1 MCCQSVLSIAAIL
14 FAGVCSLL
22 ALAVLYL
29 LVLTCACL
37 VPRRRL
43 TKLAPPRT
51 RFAVLIPA
59 HDEASVI
66 ARALF
71 SLQRVDYPFDLFDVH
86 VVADNC
92 QDCTAEI
99 ARRFQFPLNVVVHE
113 RRDDSKRSKGYAL
126 EWLIDRLRD
135 ETGYDAYVML
145 DADWT
150 VSPNLLDVLN
160 TYLQS
165 GAEIV
170 QVSCRVARPEDS
182 WLASLR
188 CVAFS
193 LVNHVRPLGSNRLG
207 LSCGLKGTG
216 MAFTGKLLR
225 ERGWH
230 SYSLIEDTEQHISL
244 LIDGYHVV
252 FAPETFIE
260 SDQPPTLRAA
270 RNQNLRWESGKLA
283 LARDYT
289 LPLLRAGLRTGNASL
304 IAEVF
309 ALLVPPL
316 SILTILCCGTLGA
329 TWLLGFE
336 ALRLLSLALVGGLAL
351 HVVVGLAMVRPPPTV
366 YLALLLAP
374 LFILWKLR
382 IYVIALGQRGRGP
395 WVRTSRPGEVF
406 R

>member
-1 MCCQSVLSIAAIL
+1 MLSIAAVL
-14 FAGVCSLL
+14 LAGVSLLL

-37 VPRRRL
+37 VPRRRPIEI
-43 TKLAPPRT
+43 APPRT
-51 RFAVLIPA
+51 RFALLIPA

-66 ARALF
+66 ARTLF

-99 ARRFQFPLNVVVHE
+99 AWRFQYPLNVVVHE
-113 RRDDSKRSKGYAL
+113 RRDESKRAKGYAL
-126 EWLIDRLRD
+126 EWLIDQLRD
-135 ETGYDAYVML
+135 ESSYDAYVML

-150 VSPNLLDVLN
+150 VSPNLLSIVN

-170 QVSCRVARPEDS
+170 QVSCRVARPGDS

-188 CVAFS
+188 CIAFS
-193 LVNHVRPLGSNRLG
+193 LVNHVRPLGLNRLG

-216 MAFTGKLLR
+216 MAFAGKLLR
-225 ERGWH
+225 EHGWH

-244 LIDGYHVV
+244 LLEGHRVV

-260 SDQPPTLRAA
+260 SDQPPSLRAA

-283 LARDYT
+283 LARDFT
-289 LPLLRAGLRTGNASL
+289 LPLLRAGFRTGNASL

-316 SILTILCCGTLGA
+316 SILSALCCGALGVD
-329 TWLLGFE
+329 WLLGFE
-336 ALRLLSLALVGGLAL
+336 ALRLLSMALIGGLAA
-351 HVVVGLAMVRPPPTV
+351 HVVVGLVIARPPFNV

-374 LFILWKLR
+374 LFIVWKLR

-395 WVRTSRPGEVF
+395 WVRTSRPGEVL